1 MNTVGR
7 VALTQAT
14 LSAIPVHLSI
24 AVCLSPWAVDRI
36 DKLRRLF
43 IWTGSTTVGAGM
55 CRVAWEVVCRP
66 KELGGLGIIDL
77 RRFGLAL
84 RMRREWVRKV
94 DPNRTWID
102 LPSSSDKAT
111 RALFRA
117 ATMTVVEDGSSTL
130 FWQDY

>member
-1 MNTVGR
+1 M
-7 VALTQAT
+7 

-24 AVCLSPWAVDRI
+24 AVYLSPWAVDCI
-36 DKLRRLF
+36 NKLRRSF
-43 IWTGSTTVGAGM
+43 IWTRSATVSAGM
-55 CRVAWEVVCRP
+55 CCVAWEVVCRP

-84 RMRREWVRKV
+84 RLCWDWVRKV
-94 DPNRTWID
+94 DPNKTWID

-117 ATMTVVEDGSSTL
+117 ATMTVVEDRSSTL

>member
-1 MNTVGR
+1 MNTAGR

-24 AVCLSPWAVDRI
+24 DVCLSPWAVDCI
-36 DKLRRLF
+36 NKLRRSF
-43 IWTGSTTVGAGM
+43 IWTRSATVSAGM
-55 CRVAWEVVCRP
+55 CCVAWEVVCRP

-84 RMRREWVRKV
+84 RLRWEWVRKV

-117 ATMTVVEDGSSTL
+117 ATMMVVGDGTSTL
-130 FWQDY
+130 S